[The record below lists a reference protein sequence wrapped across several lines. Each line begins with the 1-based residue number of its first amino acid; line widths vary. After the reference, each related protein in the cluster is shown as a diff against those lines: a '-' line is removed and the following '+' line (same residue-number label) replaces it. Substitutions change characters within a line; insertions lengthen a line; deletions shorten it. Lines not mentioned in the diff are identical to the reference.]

1 MKTIEQAAEEYADS
15 LKLDDAHRVSKQ
27 QFKEYA
33 QSDFKAGVE
42 FAQRWIPVDKSLPV
56 IRPCLLKNE
65 NLHKFDTNYIT
76 YVGHHDLISIADVLK
91 ATHWRPIEYK

>member
-1 MKTIEQAAEEYADS
+1 MKTIEQASLENSKLHYCNAFSDELHKDADI
-15 LKLDDAHRVSKQ
+15 
-27 QFKEYA
+27 
-33 QSDFKAGVE
+33 DFRAGVE

-56 IRPCLLKNE
+56 IRPFLLKND